1 MYRVCMLIRSIRT
14 VWKTIQPMVRMSK
27 QSIHVFNVFLFIV
40 LFVLQHGERNF
51 VP

>member
-1 MYRVCMLIRSIRT
+1 MYIVCMSRRSIRT
-14 VWKTIQPMVRMSK
+14 VWKTINPMVRMSK